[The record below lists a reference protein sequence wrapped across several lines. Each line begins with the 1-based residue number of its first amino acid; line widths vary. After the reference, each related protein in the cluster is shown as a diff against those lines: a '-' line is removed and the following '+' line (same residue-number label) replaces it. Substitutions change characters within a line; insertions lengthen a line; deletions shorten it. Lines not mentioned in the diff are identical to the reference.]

1 MTAAAT
7 SFWKWLGLRGGAKED
22 AKASATTGGSVST
35 EPVVVWEAANP
46 LEAHIVKGRLISEGI
61 PAVLQGE
68 VLGTVYGLTT
78 GSLAATRVM
87 VPGPLAEKALTI
99 LHSETPWL
107 EDEESEEESE
117 ADGPDSAE

>member
-1 MTAAAT
+1 MSAAAT
-7 SFWKWLGLRGGAKED
+7 SFWRWLGWGRGKEETE
-22 AKASATTGGSVST
+22 ASATTGGSIST

-68 VLGTVYGLTT
+68 VLGAVYGLTT

-87 VPGPLAEKALTI
+87 VPGPLAEKALAI

-107 EDEESEEESE
+107 EDEEAEDGESE
-117 ADGPDSAE
+117 AGRQGESA